1 MRKYLETLLK
11 EQHYPEISVRGI
23 LSTYDQII
31 ENEETKTL
39 LENVVH
45 TYENS
50 TFLRKEDIDGLVT
63 EIAEKT
69 TAHLFTIKLTC
80 LLCMTKEL
88 ARRLEAHGLD
98 EQTIFLTIAD
108 FKFKSLET
116 YDLYGIFGVSE
127 WDWFFGFF
135 QLERFAFGRLQ
146 FEIVKFRLPHYEKDG
161 LELTEKSDVINVHIP
176 KSDIPFTV
184 TECMLAYEKAKM
196 YFSNR
201 FNTNKL
207 PFVCWSWLLYP
218 PNEQILPETSNIVQ
232 FMRKYDIIEMEEYGE
247 AYNPV
252 AHILFNREK
261 MGDVATLPQ
270 DTSLR
275 KRYAEFLQKGGKTG
289 WGYGVFFL

>member
-1 MRKYLETLLK
+1 
-11 EQHYPEISVRGI
+11 
-23 LSTYDQII
+23 
-31 ENEETKTL
+31 
-39 LENVVH
+39 
-45 TYENS
+45 
-50 TFLRKEDIDGLVT
+50 
-63 EIAEKT
+63 
-69 TAHLFTIKLTC
+69 
-80 LLCMTKEL
+80 
-88 ARRLEAHGLD
+88 
-98 EQTIFLTIAD
+98 
-108 FKFKSLET
+108 
-116 YDLYGIFGVSE
+116 
-127 WDWFFGFF
+127 
-135 QLERFAFGRLQ
+135 
-146 FEIVKFRLPHYEKDG
+146 
-161 LELTEKSDVINVHIP
+161 
-176 KSDIPFTV
+176 
-184 TECMLAYEKAKM
+184 M

-218 PNEQILPETSNIVQ
+218 PNEKILPETSNIVQ

>member
-1 MRKYLETLLK
+1 MRKYIENLLMVYGYA
-11 EQHYPEISVRGI
+11 EGCVNAV
-23 LSTYDQII
+23 LSTYDKVQENCKAKLLFDNIVNEYKSSEI
-31 ENEETKTL
+31 LNEE
-39 LENVVH
+39 
-45 TYENS
+45 
-50 TFLRKEDIDGLVT
+50 
-63 EIAEKT
+63 EIRVKIKKIADNI
-69 TAHLFTIKLTC
+69 AIHIFTVQLMC

-88 ARRLEAHGLD
+88 RRRLELRGFD
-98 EQTIFLTIAD
+98 EETIFLTIAD
-108 FKFKSLET
+108 FKFKTLET
-116 YDLYGIFGVSE
+116 YDIYNIHGVCHLE
-127 WDWFFGFF
+127 WFFGFF
-135 QLERFAFGRLQ
+135 TLNRFAFGRLQ
-146 FEIVKFRLPHYEKDG
+146 FEIVKFRLNYYEKDG
-161 LELTEKSDVINVHIP
+161 LELTEESDVINVHIP